1 MRSALLHYWLTGMR
15 GGEKVLLELCRVLP
29 DADIFTHAWNPGKF
43 TGEPFAGHRIAE
55 TFIGSLPGAKN
66 SPQKYL
72 PLMPS
77 ALKRLRLDG
86 YDLLVSSESGP
97 AKGVVKPAGAVH
109 LCYCHTPMRYLWD
122 MYGDYYRQAGL
133 GGKLAMTLFRN
144 YLRRCDLRSAESVD
158 AFAANSAFVAR
169 RIKRIYGRDAQVIHP
184 PAEVEYYAAG
194 REAVPDELRRDAPY
208 LYVGELVGYKRADL
222 AVKAC
227 LRMKRKLT
235 VVGKGPQLREL
246 RRLASDSPD
255 IVFAG
260 RLEADNLRRA
270 YASSRALLFPGIE
283 DFGIVP
289 VEAQAAG
296 TPVIAFG
303 EGGALET
310 VEPGVSGVFF
320 NEQDTESLCAAMEEF
335 EGRLWDRAVVSK
347 RVERFSAARF
357 REEFSDFAAAAA
369 PGIFPPRT

>member
-15 GGEKVLLELCRVLP
+15 GGEKVLVELCRLLP

-43 TGEPFAGHRIAE
+43 TGDPFAGHRITE
-55 TFIGSLPGAKN
+55 TFIGSLPGAKTG
-66 SPQKYL
+66 PQKYL

-86 YDLLVSSESGP
+86 YNLIVSSESGP
-97 AKGVVKPAGAVH
+97 AKGVEKPAGAVH

-133 GGKLAMTLFRN
+133 GGKLAMSLFKN
-144 YLRRCDLRSAESVD
+144 YLRRYDLRSAESVD

-169 RIKRIYGRDAQVIHP
+169 RIKRIYGREARVIHP

-194 REAVPDELRRDAPY
+194 RAEVPDALRGEAPY
-208 LYVGELVGYKRADL
+208 LCVGELVGYKRSDL

-227 LRMKRKLT
+227 LRLKRKLT
-235 VVGKGPQLREL
+235 VVGKGPQMEEL
-246 RRLASDSPD
+246 RRLANGNPD

-260 RLEADNLRRA
+260 RLESEELRRA
-270 YASSRALLFPGIE
+270 YVSCRALIFPGIE

-296 TPVIAFG
+296 APVIAFG

-310 VEPGVSGVFF
+310 VVPGVSGVFF
-320 NEQDTESLCAAMEEF
+320 GSQDVESLCGAIEEF
-335 EGRLWDRAVVSK
+335 EGRSWDREAVSG
-347 RVERFSAARF
+347 RVGHFSAARF
-357 REEFSDFAAAAA
+357 REEFADFAAAAA
-369 PGIFPPRT
+369 PGVFPARS